1 MAKPKKKKT
10 AAATEK
16 KLANK
21 KNQSAARK
29 AAPRK
34 KGGPGKVVAKKS
46 LAKKPAGKKS
56 AGKKP
61 AAKKP
66 AAKKTRA
73 KQAQAGAVSPVNT
86 GIVRLGLIIAHAK
99 RDLAALHAQEIGR
112 THLPTA
118 GDELSAIVG
127 ATEAATNAILDA
139 VERIEKVTGTLPG
152 DAAKAISLDVT
163 AIYEACNFQDITGQ
177 RISKVVS
184 VLKEVDATVVELLAT
199 LNLPQIDPSQV
210 AALGSK
216 PQRTGDAALLNGPQA
231 PGGAPNQADID
242 ALFDK
247 V

>member
-1 MAKPKKKKT
+1 M
-10 AAATEK
+10 
-16 KLANK
+16 
-21 KNQSAARK
+21 
-29 AAPRK
+29 
-34 KGGPGKVVAKKS
+34 
-46 LAKKPAGKKS
+46 
-56 AGKKP
+56 
-61 AAKKP
+61 
-66 AAKKTRA
+66 
-73 KQAQAGAVSPVNT
+73 
-86 GIVRLGLIIAHAK
+86 RLGLIIAHAK

>member
-1 MAKPKKKKT
+1 VAKPKKKKT

-46 LAKKPAGKKS
+46 L
-56 AGKKP
+56 
-61 AAKKP
+61 AKKP